1 MELLEAIV
9 NLQVLAHLGQQLDY
23 LWLLI
28 TIIAEVKVIETG
40 VLKNDIFDLSVSN
53 RVLFEP
59 WGIVWNIEV
68 AESRGVPID

>member
-23 LWLLI
+23 LWLII

-59 WGIVWNIEV
+59 
-68 AESRGVPID
+68 

>member
-59 WGIVWNIEV
+59 
-68 AESRGVPID
+68 

>member
-40 VLKNDIFDLSVSN
+40 VLKNDIFDLSVSDW
-53 RVLFEP
+53 VLFEP
-59 WGIVWNIEV
+59 
-68 AESRGVPID
+68 